1 MTAAAYVRM
10 QELGLRAAP
19 TAWARA
25 QGWTLRER
33 LLKLGAHL
41 VRALRRGLLP
51 LPHSFPFL
59 HSFRQVA
66 LALGARAG

>member
-1 MTAAAYVRM
+1 M
-10 QELGLRAAP
+10 QELGLRAAR
-19 TAWARA
+19 TAWARAQA

-41 VRALRRGLLP
+41 VRALRRGVLP